1 MTATKVGI
9 IYSVAQSLRRVV
21 FVPDD
26 DSQLPLKPRAGE
38 AYIEQTLADYQQFGP
53 DFAVQKATGNT
64 PLSDR
69 CVRVPPNALGI
80 VSAILRADP
89 SIDTLTGALLIQSD
103 LGNIGDR
110 NNNGVIERQYA
121 QVNAQ
126 NVVTSLVWHDV
137 SQVPVAANIGGR
149 VAPAANLTVGAT
161 SLPPVKAVPVSVGTN
176 PAVTKQ

>member
-1 MTATKVGI
+1 MAATKVGI

-53 DFAVQKATGNT
+53 DFAVQKATGNP

-69 CVRVPPNALGI
+69 CVRVPPNVLGI

-121 QVNAQ
+121 QINAQ

-137 SQVPVAANIGGR
+137 SQGLPIAANIGGR
-149 VAPAANLTVGAT
+149 VVPAGALTVGAN
-161 SLPPVKAVPVSVGTN
+161 VPV
-176 PAVTKQ
+176 VTKVVPISVNQGSAQ